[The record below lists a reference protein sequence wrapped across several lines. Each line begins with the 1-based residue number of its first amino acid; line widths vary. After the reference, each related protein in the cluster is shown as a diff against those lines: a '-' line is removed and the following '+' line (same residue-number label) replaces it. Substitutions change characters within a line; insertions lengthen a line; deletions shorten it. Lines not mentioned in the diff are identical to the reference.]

1 MTLDQLRIF
10 VAVADRGHVTQ
21 AAASLGITQS
31 AASAAIAALETRYR
45 AKLFDRVGRGIQLT
59 ETGRRFLHEA
69 RAVVDRASV
78 AKGVL
83 EELAGGMTGTVLIAA
98 SQTIAS
104 YWLPRRLTSFHA
116 ANPGVQLNVIVRN
129 TREVESAVVEGG
141 AHLGL
146 VEGPTQHPALTRL
159 QVDTDHPLLVV
170 AKRAPP
176 LPRNKRGRIELR
188 AIPWVIREAGSGTRH
203 ILEELAAREGLT
215 LDDLNIFLVLPDN
228 EAIREAVESGAG
240 ATIISEHVVA
250 SAIARGTLRANPIA
264 LSPRDFVIV
273 QHRNRHAS
281 AAQLF
286 LVNHLMAARDT
297 TGRKRPQ

>member
-1 MTLDQLRIF
+1 
-10 VAVADRGHVTQ
+10 
-21 AAASLGITQS
+21 LGITQS

-104 YWLPRRLTSFHA
+104 YWLPRRLTLFHA

-141 AHLGL
+141 ANLGL

-170 AKRAPP
+170 AKGAPP
-176 LPRNKRGRIELR
+176 LPRNKRGQIELR

-203 ILEELAAREGLT
+203 VLEELAAREGLT

-228 EAIREAVESGAG
+228 EAIREAVEAGAG

-250 SAIARGTLRANPIA
+250 SAIAGGTLRANPID
-264 LSPRDFVIV
+264 LPPRDFVIV
-273 QHRNRHAS
+273 EHRNRHAS
-281 AAQLF
+281 TAQLF
-286 LVNHLMAARDT
+286 LVNHLMSARDT
-297 TGRKRPQ
+297 TSWKRPQ